1 LSIQRNHSAA
11 RCGEGQAQQWHERIS
26 EAGQHVAPVE
36 QIGLSQACPVCCA
49 HALSQYWV
57 VPYDQEHG
65 EGVIMSTEIKRIKV
79 DKDTRIEPILKEAG
93 DSPVIVEF
101 GNTAYR
107 INPVG
112 NASSPF
118 TVESAYTSVQSID
131 GRTGTDISD
140 EELEVMIDEAKDRY
154 AQCLIE
160 EFDQEP

>member
-1 LSIQRNHSAA
+1 
-11 RCGEGQAQQWHERIS
+11 
-26 EAGQHVAPVE
+26 
-36 QIGLSQACPVCCA
+36 
-49 HALSQYWV
+49 
-57 VPYDQEHG
+57 
-65 EGVIMSTEIKRIKV
+65 MSTEIKRIKV